1 MSDFYSQYE
10 YWIAATQ
17 LLLAMLGMG
26 ATLRVR
32 DFAAVAK
39 APWAITVGCVL
50 QIIVVPLIAALF
62 LRFLPLEP
70 GVAIGL
76 ALCAAIPG
84 GTLSNIF
91 TFLGRGHVAL
101 SIALTG
107 VTTLACLVTT
117 PFVLSLLISQHM
129 PADFTMPAA
138 QIAQEITLIL
148 LLPLIAG
155 MVLLQAAPAI
165 APRFSKI
172 CIRGS
177 LFFILVIVV
186 GATASGRVDIP
197 RFGLYNFAV
206 VMGVMF
212 ALCAL
217 SLLLPRLLKLSS
229 RDTTAIN
236 IEITV
241 RNGNL
246 GLLIKASMFPAVLG
260 ATDPIGDAIL
270 FTVLIY
276 GGAALLVG
284 LGQIY
289 VHRWLNRNAPMSYPA

>member
-39 APWAITVGCVL
+39 APWPITVGCML
-50 QIIVVPLIAALF
+50 QIIVVPVIAALF

-206 VMGVMF
+206 VMGFMF
-212 ALCAL
+212 TLCAL

>member
-206 VMGVMF
+206 VMGFMF

>member
-138 QIAQEITLIL
+138 QIAREITLIL

-206 VMGVMF
+206 VMGIMF
-212 ALCAL
+212 TLCAL